1 MSQFSFHRP
10 ELARSIC
17 DSLQGKG
24 ITDARSGLFLAAPR
38 RVGKTTF
45 LREDIIPEATSR
57 GWVTVYV
64 DLWEN
69 KKAAPEL
76 LLADAIKSEIARHE
90 GVITRL
96 ARASRLD
103 KISVMGTLSLD
114 FSRPGLPEN
123 VTLANAL
130 EILRTLARAPVLVI
144 VDEAQHAL
152 SSSDGINA
160 MFALKSA
167 RDQINASSEAP
178 DLMLVMTGS
187 NRDKLAHLVIN
198 KAQPFYGS
206 SVSPFP
212 LLGRPFTDA
221 FAAWANNGLSPDNQ
235 FQPDAVFEAFK
246 LVGGRP
252 QMLRDIMGSVALSGE
267 ASNLSALL
275 RQGAQEWQDRV
286 WGEFENEFDAL
297 SPLQQAILEVLI
309 RKKKTGFSPF
319 SEESMAAYKAL
330 IKGETL
336 SPASVQTALD
346 SLRERNLVWR
356 EARGAYALEDDGL
369 AEWFLTTRGKTA
381 MDDEQSPQSATPA
394 ISETSNLP

>member
-1 MSQFSFHRP
+1 M
-10 ELARSIC
+10 
-17 DSLQGKG
+17 
-24 ITDARSGLFLAAPR
+24 
-38 RVGKTTF
+38 
-45 LREDIIPEATSR
+45 
-57 GWVTVYV
+57 
-64 DLWEN
+64 
-69 KKAAPEL
+69 
-76 LLADAIKSEIARHE
+76 
-90 GVITRL
+90 
-96 ARASRLD
+96 
-103 KISVMGTLSLD
+103 
-114 FSRPGLPEN
+114 
-123 VTLANAL
+123 
-130 EILRTLARAPVLVI
+130 
-144 VDEAQHAL
+144 
-152 SSSDGINA
+152 
-160 MFALKSA
+160 
-167 RDQINASSEAP
+167 
-178 DLMLVMTGS
+178 
-187 NRDKLAHLVIN
+187 
-198 KAQPFYGS
+198 
-206 SVSPFP
+206 
-212 LLGRPFTDA
+212 
-221 FAAWANNGLSPDNQ
+221 ANNGLSPDNQ

-381 MDDEQSPQSATPA
+381 MDDEQSPQAATPA